1 MNHHI
6 TLDDDTSELLQKHAA
21 LTGLTVGNLI
31 DRLLSEHLPELHE
44 LLALVSANPELHDQ
58 AANLLVS
65 FGPDTLASG
74 INRIAPTG
82 YETLAARFDR
92 EMNEVIGPASTLL
105 Q

>member
-6 TLDDDTSELLQKHAA
+6 NLDDDTSELLQKHAA
-21 LTGLTVGNLI
+21 LTGLTVNDLI
-31 DRLLSEHLPELHE
+31 DRLLSAHLPDLHE

-65 FGPDTLASG
+65 FGPATLASG
-74 INRIAPTG
+74 ISRIAPQ

-92 EMNEVIGPASTLL
+92 EMNEVIGPTPTPLH
-105 Q
+105 